1 MSIFLAELPRSPTVS
16 EIEFESEINN
26 SSVSSSDSY
35 SISVSPIVEFNYFI
49 PIKEEENNKIPPA
62 QKQIEENDLSS
73 VPPVSSVSPVPPVP
87 PPSIVSSNDSSIT
100 SSPSFVPELSS
111 SIDEKPTLIIDDLI
125 NFNKKELRI
134 RLSSDKNNIVIQDLP
149 PVESVEENVNLCRD
163 ISISF
168 ILFLGLLISS
178 PVIIPC
184 AIGYYGFKY
193 MKKSKAQL
201 PQQ

>member
-1 MSIFLAELPRSPTVS
+1 MSVFLAELPRSPTVS

-26 SSVSSSDSY
+26 SSASSYVSY
-35 SISVSPIVEFNYFI
+35 SVPVSPIVEFKYFI

-62 QKQIEENDLSS
+62 QKQIEENNLSS
-73 VPPVSSVSPVPPVP
+73 SVPPVP

-100 SSPSFVPELSS
+100 SSPSLVPELSS

-178 PVIIPC
+178 PIIIPC

-193 MKKSKAQL
+193 IKKSKTQI